1 MDRCSLEKPAV
12 TRGKVRELTA
22 AAPAFLWDPRSRL
35 TVMPELV
42 SDGLVCYEP
51 AVARSFGGAIDYAVL
66 VKTPSRKGKRDT
78 GVPFVQKRSVV
89 GAPDMDRVS
98 TSYVERHNS
107 TIRDG
112 LRRSGRRGERGQ
124 YQRLETW
131 SPTR

>member
-22 AAPAFLWDPRSRL
+22 AADAFLWDPRSRL
-35 TVMPELV
+35 KVMPEFV

-89 GAPDMDRVS
+89 GAWCGESPSWCIQHPAGSPV
-98 TSYVERHNS
+98 
-107 TIRDG
+107 
-112 LRRSGRRGERGQ
+112 LRPR
-124 YQRLETW
+124 T
-131 SPTR
+131 